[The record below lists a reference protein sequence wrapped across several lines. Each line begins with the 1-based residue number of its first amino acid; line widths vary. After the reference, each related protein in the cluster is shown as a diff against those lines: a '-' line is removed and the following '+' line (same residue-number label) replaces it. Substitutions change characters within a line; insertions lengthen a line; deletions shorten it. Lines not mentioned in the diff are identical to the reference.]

1 MCKGKTKKMLY
12 VLCCSVVFAL
22 ALVLLDYEY
31 HATLQT
37 TNTKIGTDGPGTTEC
52 FFVGGTMG
60 SQIGF
65 PQQNGDFCFSQVG
78 GVPVIRFFIQ

>member
-1 MCKGKTKKMLY
+1 MCKGENENDLLY

-37 TNTKIGTDGPGTTEC
+37 TITKIGTDGPGTTEC
-52 FFVGGTMG
+52 FF
-60 SQIGF
+60 
-65 PQQNGDFCFSQVG
+65 CWWHH
-78 GVPVIRFFIQ
+78 GVPNWPFHNTMAISVSLRWGGSP